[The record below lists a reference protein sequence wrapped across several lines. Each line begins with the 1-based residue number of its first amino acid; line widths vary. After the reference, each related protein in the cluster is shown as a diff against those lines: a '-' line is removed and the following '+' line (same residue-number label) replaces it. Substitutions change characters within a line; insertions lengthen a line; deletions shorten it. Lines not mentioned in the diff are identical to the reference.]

1 MIPELVSMS
10 DLIATIVDL
19 INRLGYPVVVSG
31 ALAWYIYSVTVPMKD
46 VLERIEEKLDAQ
58 ASREVELATMLQQ
71 LTIYLRR
78 QNGGST

>member
-1 MIPELVSMS
+1 MT

-58 ASREVELATMLQQ
+58 ASREAELAAMLRQ

-78 QNGGST
+78 QNGGSS